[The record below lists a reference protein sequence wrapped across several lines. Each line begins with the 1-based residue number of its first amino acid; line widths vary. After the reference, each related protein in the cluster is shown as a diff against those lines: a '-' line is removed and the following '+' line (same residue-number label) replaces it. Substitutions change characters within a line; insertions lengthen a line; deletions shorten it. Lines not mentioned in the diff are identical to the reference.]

1 MNRTEEQILRSLLKS
16 EKSLWEII
24 NHQDGD
30 IKNVIVALGDFKK
43 NGFIEQ
49 KDEKIML
56 SGKGVEFAYK
66 NNIKPEIDFY
76 CKDCEGT
83 GLVLGDEFKEALE
96 KFREIFSGRPKETAE
111 FDQGVVP
118 PENSIKRAEFVYLR
132 GDLENKKLLF
142 LGDDDLTSIAMMLT
156 GFPEEIQVIEVDERI
171 VNYIN
176 KIAAEYGLNVKA
188 TLYNAMD
195 PLPEEFKG
203 KFDAFSTDPVETV
216 PGMRLFISR
225 CVESLKGRGAAGY
238 FGVSHYESSLK
249 KWIGVEKD
257 LLSMNLVIT
266 DILRDFNHYLLTGE
280 RIITEGFRV
289 VKEAPFPPK
298 APDYPWYR
306 STFFRVELVDKPNP
320 LITEKVNWERELYY
334 DEDTYVAL
342 P

>member
-1 MNRTEEQILRSLLKS
+1 MERISEQVLRSLLKS
-16 EKSLWEII
+16 NKSLWEII

-30 IKNVIVALGDFKK
+30 IKRTIEVLDKFRKS
-43 NGFIEQ
+43 GFIREDGGKIALSAEG
-49 KDEKIML
+49 KD
-56 SGKGVEFAYK
+56 FAK
-66 NNIKPEIDFY
+66 SVGIKPEIDFY
-76 CKDCEGT
+76 CKECGGTGITVGKEFEGT
-83 GLVLGDEFKEALE
+83 LE
-96 KFREIFSGRPKETAE
+96 KFRSIFDGRPKETAE

-118 PENSIKRAEFVYLR
+118 PGNSIRRAEFVYLR

-156 GFPEEIQVIEVDERI
+156 GFPKEIQVIEVDKRI
-171 VNYIN
+171 VEYIN
-176 KIAAEYGLNVKA
+176 DVAKNYNLNVKA

-195 PLPEEFKG
+195 PLPDEFKG

-225 CVESLKGRGAAGY
+225 CVESLAGEGAAGY

-249 KWIGVEKD
+249 KWLGVEKD
-257 LLSMNLVIT
+257 LLAMNLVTT

-289 VKEAPFPPK
+289 VKEAPFVPK
-298 APDYPWYR
+298 APDYAWYR

-320 LITEKVNWERELYY
+320 LITEKVDWERDLYY

>member
-1 MNRTEEQILRSLLKS
+1 MDRTTEQLLRTLLKS
-16 EKSLWEII
+16 DKSLWELI

-30 IKNVIVALGDFKK
+30 IKRVIEVLDEFKK
-43 NGFIEQ
+43 NGFIIQ
-49 KDEKIML
+49 SGDKISLSDAGKKFAKDNGIR
-56 SGKGVEFAYK
+56 
-66 NNIKPEIDFY
+66 PEIDFL
-76 CKDCEGT
+76 CKECDGT
-83 GLVLGDEFKEALE
+83 GIVIGDEFKDAL
-96 KFREIFSGRPKETAE
+96 KRFKEIFRDRPKETAE

-118 PENSIKRAEFVYLR
+118 PENSVRRAEFVYMR
-132 GDLENKKLLF
+132 GDLENKRILF

-156 GFPEEIQVIEVDERI
+156 GLPKEIQVIEVDKRI
-171 VNYIN
+171 VDYIN
-176 KIAAEYGLNVKA
+176 SVAEKYKLNVHA

-195 PLPEEFKG
+195 PLPEEFAG
-203 KFDAFSTDPVETV
+203 KFDVFSTDPVETV

-225 CVESLKGRGAAGY
+225 CVEALKGEGASGY

-266 DILRDFNHYLLTGE
+266 DILRDFNRYLLTGE

-298 APDYPWYR
+298 APDYAWYR

-320 LITEKVNWERELYY
+320 LIKEKVKWDRELYY

>member
-1 MNRTEEQILRSLLKS
+1 MKRVEEQILRYLLK
-16 EKSLWEII
+16 ECGSLWEII

-30 IKNVIVALGDFKK
+30 IKQTIEALNLFKSKGFIKSDGDKICLTGSGVKFAEENHIQAEKEFICKNCDGTGIALGEVFSDAMNRFR
-43 NGFIEQ
+43 
-49 KDEKIML
+49 KIF
-56 SGKGVEFAYK
+56 E
-66 NNIKPEIDFY
+66 N
-76 CKDCEGT
+76 
-83 GLVLGDEFKEALE
+83 
-96 KFREIFSGRPKETAE
+96 RPSETAE

-118 PENSIKRAEFVYLR
+118 PEVSFRRTAFVYTR

-156 GFPEEIQVIEVDERI
+156 GFPEEIKVIEVDERI

-176 KIAAEYGLNVKA
+176 KVAKEYNLNVEA
-188 TLYNAMD
+188 LLYNAVD
-195 PLPEEFKG
+195 PVPDNLKK
-203 KFDAFSTDPVETV
+203 KFDVFLTDPVETV
-216 PGMRLFISR
+216 AGMRLFFSR
-225 CVESLKGRGAAGY
+225 CIEGLKGKGSAGY

-249 KWIGVEKD
+249 KWFYIEKD

-266 DILRDFNHYLLTGE
+266 DVLRDFNKYLLVGE

-289 VKEAPFPPK
+289 VKESPFPPE

-306 STFFRVELVDKPNP
+306 STFFRVELVDEPNP
-320 LITEKVNWERELYY
+320 LIKEKVNWKRELYY